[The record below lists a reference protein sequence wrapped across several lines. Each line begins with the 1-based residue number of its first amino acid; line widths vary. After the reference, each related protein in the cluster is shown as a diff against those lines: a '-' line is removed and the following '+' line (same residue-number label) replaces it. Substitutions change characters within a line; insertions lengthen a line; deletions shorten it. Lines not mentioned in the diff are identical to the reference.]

1 MRLFVAVRFS
11 DATEKALGSAMN
23 ALRRQGR
30 GNFTRAENLHLTLAF
45 IGEVKSPDAAI
56 AAIGAVRGAPFT
68 MRLEKLG
75 SFGDLYW
82 VGCEKSPQLTALQH
96 EVCAC
101 LQKEGV
107 SFDKKPFNPHLTLCR
122 KYIPFTQIQPHFIE
136 RALGSPCE
144 TVEEIVLM
152 ESSRDEK
159 GWLVYTPVYV
169 KKLI

>member
-1 MRLFVAVRFS
+1 MRLFVAIRFS
-11 DATEKALGSAMN
+11 DATKKALGSAMN

-56 AAIGAVRGAPFT
+56 AAIDAVSGVPFT
-68 MRLEKLG
+68 MRIGKLG

-82 VGCEKSPQLTALQH
+82 VGCEKSPQLLALQR

-107 SFDKKPFNPHLTLCR
+107 SFDKKPFKPHLTLCR
-122 KYIPFTQIQPHFIE
+122 KYIPFTEIQPHFVE
-136 RALGSPCE
+136 RALGEPCE
-144 TVEEIVLM
+144 TVSEIALM

-159 GWLVYTPVYV
+159 GRLVYTPIYV
-169 KKLI
+169 KKLV

>member
-11 DATEKALGSAMN
+11 GATEKALASAMN

-45 IGEVKSPDAAI
+45 IGEVESPDAAI
-56 AAIGAVRGAPFT
+56 AAVSAVKSAPFT
-68 MRLEKLG
+68 LRIEKLG
-75 SFGDLYW
+75 AFGDLYW
-82 VGCEKSPQLTALQH
+82 VGCEKSAQLLSLQR

-101 LQKEGV
+101 LEKEGV
-107 SFDKKPFNPHLTLCR
+107 SFDKKPFKPHLTLCR
-122 KYIPFTQIQPHFIE
+122 KYIPFTDFQPRFVE
-136 RALGSPCE
+136 SALGTPCE
-144 TVEEIVLM
+144 TVSEIALM

-159 GWLVYTPVYV
+159 GRLVYTPIYV